1 MTENGTYLPEVKHID
16 TQKVAG
22 SVRVKDFS
30 TKKLKLNLKTEKAN
44 VIRIIPGS
52 VVTEKEVMTVDRT
65 NDGDF
70 RFNKDIDVAKIAVI
84 ERHQMTGNVATA
96 LIAGYGIK
104 VGAIALTVAH
114 DSHNIIVVGTTNED
128 MAFAVSKI
136 IEQEGGVVVVNNGE
150 VLESMPLP
158 IAGLMSDRS
167 GEWVKDKLIK
177 IHDKAYNELGVSHD
191 VEPTMTLCFMSLPV
205 IPEVKITDMGLFDV
219 TKQEF
224 INVEA
229 EKN

>member
-1 MTENGTYLPEVKHID
+1 
-16 TQKVAG
+16 
-22 SVRVKDFS
+22 
-30 TKKLKLNLKTEKAN
+30 
-44 VIRIIPGS
+44 
-52 VVTEKEVMTVDRT
+52 
-65 NDGDF
+65 
-70 RFNKDIDVAKIAVI
+70 
-84 ERHQMTGNVATA
+84 
-96 LIAGYGIK
+96 
-104 VGAIALTVAH
+104 
-114 DSHNIIVVGTTNED
+114 

>member
-1 MTENGTYLPEVKHID
+1 M
-16 TQKVAG
+16 
-22 SVRVKDFS
+22 
-30 TKKLKLNLKTEKAN
+30 
-44 VIRIIPGS
+44 
-52 VVTEKEVMTVDRT
+52 DRT
-65 NDGDF
+65 DDGDF
-70 RFNKDIDVAKIAVI
+70 RFNKEIDVAKIAVI

-104 VGAIALTVAH
+104 AGAIAITVAH

-177 IHDKAYNELGVSHD
+177 IHDKAYNELGVSHE
-191 VEPTMTLCFMSLPV
+191 VEPTMTLCFMALPV

-224 INVEA
+224 INTEA